1 MKVDTADDVS
11 AHGAD
16 TNNKHK
22 RAHDGR
28 GPRQAV
34 RKKTNRP
41 PSTNNQQ
48 QQQQQGRPQDQ
59 PSRCATA
66 KLRLRDEVGWK
77 ALPHAC
83 GSL

>member
-22 RAHDGR
+22 RVHDGR
-28 GPRQAV
+28 GPRQPA

-48 QQQQQGRPQDQ
+48 QQQQGRPQDQ
-59 PSRCATA
+59 PSRGATA
-66 KLRLRDEVGWK
+66 KSRLKDEVGCK